1 MDNELT
7 LYKTS
12 SRRLVKVAGIEV
24 TPSLQSLQDW
34 RGVVAYF
41 VGYQDVKESSRKL
54 YAKTLSQFFLWVE
67 KTGRDLSQMTRTDI
81 LEYEDSLKEEGL
93 SPLTIGSYLVA
104 VRKFYEFAESEKVY
118 PNIAK
123 GVKSPKKENL
133 YQKNYL
139 HRDEI
144 ERLFSVYEEKSLRDF
159 AIVNLLVRTGLRTIE
174 VVRANV
180 GDIDILDGK
189 RVLYVWGKGKE
200 TRHHSRTS
208 CVVLTDKTYLPIRRY
223 LDSRKGVKPG
233 DPLFVSESRQNY
245 GERLTTM
252 TISTIAKKA
261 LREIGLDSHSYTA
274 HSLRHTTGSMILENG
289 GTIFDVQKVLRHSSP
304 ETSQIYVKMKE
315 SENRIQTP
323 PEALLDAI

>member
-7 LYKTS
+7 IYKTS

-34 RGVVAYF
+34 RGIVAYF

-81 LEYEDSLKEEGL
+81 LEYVDSLKEEGL

-123 GVKSPKKENL
+123 GVKSPKK
-133 YQKNYL
+133 KNTFRKKYL
-139 HRDEI
+139 HEDEI
-144 ERLFSVYEEKSLRDF
+144 ENLLSVYEEKSLRDF

-180 GDIDILDGK
+180 GDIDIVNGK
-189 RVLYVWGKGKE
+189 RVLYVWGKGHDEKDDF
-200 TRHHSRTS
+200 
-208 CVVLTDKTYLPIRRY
+208 VVLTDKTYLPIRRY

-233 DPLFVSESRQNY
+233 EPLFSSESRQNY

-252 TISTIAKKA
+252 TISTIAKNA

-274 HSLRHTTGSMILENG
+274 HSLRHTTASMILEKG
-289 GTIFDVQKVLRHSSP
+289 GT
-304 ETSQIYVKMKE
+304 
-315 SENRIQTP
+315 
-323 PEALLDAI
+323 LLDVKKSSVILP

>member
-41 VGYQDVKESSRKL
+41 IGYQDVKESSRKL

-81 LEYEDSLKEEGL
+81 LEYVDSLKEEGL

-123 GVKSPKKENL
+123 GVKSPKK
-133 YQKNYL
+133 KNTFRKKYL
-139 HRDEI
+139 HEDEI
-144 ERLFSVYEEKSLRDF
+144 ENLLSVYEEKSLRDF

-180 GDIDILDGK
+180 GDIDIVNGK
-189 RVLYVWGKGKE
+189 RVLYVWGKGHEEKDDF
-200 TRHHSRTS
+200 
-208 CVVLTDKTYLPIRRY
+208 VVLTDKTYLPIRRY

-274 HSLRHTTGSMILENG
+274 HSLRHTTASMILEKG
-289 GTIFDVQKVLRHSSP
+289 GTLLDVKKVLRHTSV
-304 ETSQIYVKMKE
+304 ETSEIYTRMKE
-315 SENRIQTP
+315 EEDRIQTP

>member
-24 TPSLQSLQDW
+24 TPSLHSLQDW

-41 VGYQDVKESSRKL
+41 IGYQDVKESSRKL

-81 LEYEDSLKEEGL
+81 LEYVDSLKEEGL

-123 GVKSPKKENL
+123 GVKSPKK
-133 YQKNYL
+133 KNTFRKKYL
-139 HRDEI
+139 HEDEI
-144 ERLFSVYEEKSLRDF
+144 ENLLSVYEEKSLRDF

-180 GDIDILDGK
+180 GDIDIVNGK
-189 RVLYVWGKGKE
+189 RVLYVWGKGHEEKDDF
-200 TRHHSRTS
+200 
-208 CVVLTDKTYLPIRRY
+208 VVLTDKTYLPIRRY

-233 DPLFVSESRQNY
+233 EPLFSSESRQNY

-274 HSLRHTTGSMILENG
+274 HSLRHTTASMILEKG
-289 GTIFDVQKVLRHSSP
+289 GTLLDVKKVLRHTSV
-304 ETSQIYVKMKE
+304 ETSEIYTRMKE
-315 SENRIQTP
+315 EEDRIQTP

>member
-123 GVKSPKKENL
+123 GIKTPKK
-133 YQKNYL
+133 KNTFRKKYL
-139 HRDEI
+139 HEDEI
-144 ERLFSVYEEKSLRDF
+144 ENLLSVYEEKSLRDF

-180 GDIDILDGK
+180 GDIDIVNGK
-189 RVLYVWGKGKE
+189 RVLYVWGKGHEEKDDF
-200 TRHHSRTS
+200 
-208 CVVLTDKTYLPIRRY
+208 VVLTDKTYLPIRRY

-274 HSLRHTTGSMILENG
+274 HSLRHTTASMILEKG
-289 GTIFDVQKVLRHSSP
+289 GTLFDVQKVLRHTSVN
-304 ETSQIYVKMKE
+304 TSQIYTKMKE
-315 SENRIQTP
+315 EEERIQTP

>member
-1 MDNELT
+1 MDNEIT

-41 VGYQDVKESSRKL
+41 VGYQDVKESSRQL

-180 GDIDILDGK
+180 GDIDIVNGK
-189 RVLYVWGKGKE
+189 RVLYVWGKGHEEKDDF
-200 TRHHSRTS
+200 
-208 CVVLTDKTYLPIRRY
+208 VVLTDKTYLPIRRY

-233 DPLFVSESRQNY
+233 EPLFSSESRQNY

-274 HSLRHTTGSMILENG
+274 HSLRHTTASMILEKG
-289 GTIFDVQKVLRHSSP
+289 GTLFDVQKVLRHTSVN
-304 ETSQIYVKMKE
+304 TSQIYTKMKE
-315 SENRIQTP
+315 EEERIQTP

>member
-1 MDNELT
+1 MDNEIT
-7 LYKTS
+7 LYKTA

-34 RGVVAYF
+34 RGIVAYF

-123 GVKSPKKENL
+123 GVKSPKK
-133 YQKNYL
+133 KNTFRKKYL
-139 HRDEI
+139 HEDEI
-144 ERLFSVYEEKSLRDF
+144 ENLLSVYEEKSLRDF

-180 GDIDILDGK
+180 GDIDIVNGK
-189 RVLYVWGKGKE
+189 RVLYVWGKGHDEKDDF
-200 TRHHSRTS
+200 
-208 CVVLTDKTYLPIRRY
+208 VVLTDKTYLPIRRY

-233 DPLFVSESRQNY
+233 EPLFSSESRQNY

-252 TISTIAKKA
+252 TISTIAKNA

-274 HSLRHTTGSMILENG
+274 HSLRHTTASMILEKG
-289 GTIFDVQKVLRHSSP
+289 GTLLDVKKVLRHTSV
-304 ETSQIYVKMKE
+304 ETSEIYTRMKE
-315 SENRIQTP
+315 EEDRIQTP

>member
-123 GVKSPKKENL
+123 GIKTPKK
-133 YQKNYL
+133 KNTFRKKYL
-139 HRDEI
+139 HEDEI
-144 ERLFSVYEEKSLRDF
+144 ENLLSVYEEKSLRDF

-180 GDIDILDGK
+180 GDIDIVNGK
-189 RVLYVWGKGKE
+189 RVLYVWGKGHEEKDDF
-200 TRHHSRTS
+200 
-208 CVVLTDKTYLPIRRY
+208 VVLTDKTYLPIRRY

-233 DPLFVSESRQNY
+233 EPLFSSESRQNY

-261 LREIGLDSHSYTA
+261 LRGIGLDSHSYTA
-274 HSLRHTTGSMILENG
+274 HSLRHTTASMILEKG
-289 GTIFDVQKVLRHSSP
+289 GTLFDVQKVLRHTSLT
-304 ETSQIYVKMKE
+304 TSQIYTKMKE
-315 SENRIQTP
+315 EEERIQTP

>member
-7 LYKTS
+7 IYKTS

-34 RGVVAYF
+34 RGIVAYF

-81 LEYEDSLKEEGL
+81 LEYVDSLKEEGL

-123 GVKSPKKENL
+123 GVKSPKK
-133 YQKNYL
+133 KNTFRKKYL
-139 HRDEI
+139 HEDEI
-144 ERLFSVYEEKSLRDF
+144 ENLLSVYEEKSLRDF

-180 GDIDILDGK
+180 GDIDIVNGK
-189 RVLYVWGKGKE
+189 RVLYVWGKGHDEKDDF
-200 TRHHSRTS
+200 
-208 CVVLTDKTYLPIRRY
+208 VVLTDKTYLPIRRY

-233 DPLFVSESRQNY
+233 EPLFSSESRQNY

-252 TISTIAKKA
+252 TISTIAKNA

-274 HSLRHTTGSMILENG
+274 HSLRHTTASMILEKG
-289 GTIFDVQKVLRHSSP
+289 GTLLDVKKVLRHTSV
-304 ETSQIYVKMKE
+304 ETSEIYTRMKE
-315 SENRIQTP
+315 EEDRIQTP

>member
-1 MDNELT
+1 MDNEIT
-7 LYKTS
+7 LYKTA

-34 RGVVAYF
+34 RGIVAYF

-81 LEYEDSLKEEGL
+81 LEYVDSLKEEGL

-123 GVKSPKKENL
+123 GVKSPKK
-133 YQKNYL
+133 KNTFRKKYL
-139 HRDEI
+139 HEDEI
-144 ERLFSVYEEKSLRDF
+144 ENLLSVYEEKSLRDF

-180 GDIDILDGK
+180 GDIDIVNGK
-189 RVLYVWGKGKE
+189 RVLYVWGKGHDEKDDF
-200 TRHHSRTS
+200 
-208 CVVLTDKTYLPIRRY
+208 VVLTDKTYLPIRRY

-233 DPLFVSESRQNY
+233 EPLFSSESRQNY

-252 TISTIAKKA
+252 TISTIAKNA

-274 HSLRHTTGSMILENG
+274 HSLRHTTASMILEKG
-289 GTIFDVQKVLRHSSP
+289 GTLLDVKKVLRHTSV
-304 ETSQIYVKMKE
+304 ETSEIYTRMKE
-315 SENRIQTP
+315 EEDRIQTP

>member
-1 MDNELT
+1 MNNELT

-41 VGYQDVKESSRKL
+41 VGYQDVKESSRNL

-81 LEYEDSLKEEGL
+81 LEYEDYLKEEGL
-93 SPLTIGSYLVA
+93 SPLTIGSYLVS

-123 GVKSPKKENL
+123 GIKTPKK
-133 YQKNYL
+133 KNTFRKKYL
-139 HRDEI
+139 HEDEI
-144 ERLFSVYEEKSLRDF
+144 EDLLSVYEEKSLRDF

-180 GDIDILDGK
+180 GDIDIVNGK
-189 RVLYVWGKGKE
+189 RVLYVWGKGHEEKDDF
-200 TRHHSRTS
+200 
-208 CVVLTDKTYLPIRRY
+208 VVLTDKTYLPIRRY

-233 DPLFVSESRQNY
+233 EPLFSSESRQNY

-274 HSLRHTTGSMILENG
+274 HSLRHTTASMILEKG
-289 GTIFDVQKVLRHSSP
+289 GTLFDVQKVLRHTSVN
-304 ETSQIYVKMKE
+304 TSQIYTKMKE
-315 SENRIQTP
+315 EEERIQTP

>member
-81 LEYEDSLKEEGL
+81 LEYEDYLKEEGL

-123 GVKSPKKENL
+123 GIKTPKK
-133 YQKNYL
+133 KNTFRKKYL
-139 HRDEI
+139 HEDEI
-144 ERLFSVYEEKSLRDF
+144 ENLLSVYEEKSLRDF

-180 GDIDILDGK
+180 GDIDIVNGK
-189 RVLYVWGKGKE
+189 RVLYVWGKGHEEKDDF
-200 TRHHSRTS
+200 
-208 CVVLTDKTYLPIRRY
+208 VVLTDKTYLPIRRY

-233 DPLFVSESRQNY
+233 EPLFSSESRQNY

-274 HSLRHTTGSMILENG
+274 HSLRHTTASMILEKG
-289 GTIFDVQKVLRHSSP
+289 GTLFDVQKVLRHTSVN
-304 ETSQIYVKMKE
+304 TSQIYTKMKE
-315 SENRIQTP
+315 EEERIQTP

>member
-1 MDNELT
+1 MDNEIT
-7 LYKTS
+7 LYKTA

-34 RGVVAYF
+34 RGIVAYF

-81 LEYEDSLKEEGL
+81 LEYVDSLKEEGL

-118 PNIAK
+118 PNIAQ

-144 ERLFSVYEEKSLRDF
+144 ENLLSVYEEKSLRDF

-180 GDIDILDGK
+180 GDIDIVNGK
-189 RVLYVWGKGKE
+189 RVLYVWGKGHDEKDDF
-200 TRHHSRTS
+200 
-208 CVVLTDKTYLPIRRY
+208 VVLTDKTYLPIRRY

-233 DPLFVSESRQNY
+233 EPLFSSESRQNY

-252 TISTIAKKA
+252 TISTIAKNA

-274 HSLRHTTGSMILENG
+274 HSLRHTTASMILEKG
-289 GTIFDVQKVLRHSSP
+289 GTLLDVKKVLRHTSV
-304 ETSQIYVKMKE
+304 ETSEIYTRMKE
-315 SENRIQTP
+315 EEDRIQTP

>member
-81 LEYEDSLKEEGL
+81 LEYEDYLKEEGL

-123 GVKSPKKENL
+123 GIKTPKK
-133 YQKNYL
+133 KNTFRKKYL
-139 HRDEI
+139 HEDEI
-144 ERLFSVYEEKSLRDF
+144 ENLLSVYEEKSLRDF

-180 GDIDILDGK
+180 GDIDIVNGK
-189 RVLYVWGKGKE
+189 RVLYVWGKGHEEKDDF
-200 TRHHSRTS
+200 
-208 CVVLTDKTYLPIRRY
+208 VVLTDKTYLPIRRY

-233 DPLFVSESRQNY
+233 EPLFSSESRQNY

-274 HSLRHTTGSMILENG
+274 HSLRHTTASMILEKG
-289 GTIFDVQKVLRHSSP
+289 GTLFDVQKVLRHTSVN
-304 ETSQIYVKMKE
+304 TSQIYTKMKE
-315 SENRIQTP
+315 EEERIQTP
-323 PEALLDAI
+323 PEALLDVI

>member
-123 GVKSPKKENL
+123 GIKTPKK
-133 YQKNYL
+133 KNTFRKKYL
-139 HRDEI
+139 HEDEI
-144 ERLFSVYEEKSLRDF
+144 ENLLSVYEEKSLRDF

-180 GDIDILDGK
+180 GDIDIVNGK
-189 RVLYVWGKGKE
+189 RVLYVWGKGHEEKDDF
-200 TRHHSRTS
+200 
-208 CVVLTDKTYLPIRRY
+208 VVLTDKTYLPIRRY

-233 DPLFVSESRQNY
+233 EPLFSSESRQNY

-274 HSLRHTTGSMILENG
+274 HSLRHTTASMILEKG
-289 GTIFDVQKVLRHSSP
+289 GTLFDVQKVLRHTSID
-304 ETSQIYVKMKE
+304 TSQIYTKMKE
-315 SENRIQTP
+315 EEERIQTP

>member
-123 GVKSPKKENL
+123 GIKTPKK
-133 YQKNYL
+133 KNTFRKKYL
-139 HRDEI
+139 HEDEI
-144 ERLFSVYEEKSLRDF
+144 ENLLSVYEEKSLRDF

-180 GDIDILDGK
+180 GDIDIVNGK
-189 RVLYVWGKGKE
+189 RVLYVWGKGHEEKDDF
-200 TRHHSRTS
+200 
-208 CVVLTDKTYLPIRRY
+208 VVLTDKTYLPIRRY

-233 DPLFVSESRQNY
+233 EPLFSSESRQNY

-274 HSLRHTTGSMILENG
+274 HSLRHTTASMILEKG
-289 GTIFDVQKVLRHSSP
+289 GTLFDVQKVLRHTSVN
-304 ETSQIYVKMKE
+304 TSQIYTKMKE
-315 SENRIQTP
+315 EEERIQTP